1 MSKCDFNK
9 IALLCNFIEITL
21 QRGCSPV
28 NLRHISRTPFPKNIS
43 GALLLDNLPSQIP
56 TIFFW
61 SLYWFRLFYLL
72 NSNILQLLI

>member
-43 GALLLDNLPSQIP
+43 GL
-56 TIFFW
+56 FF
-61 SLYWFRLFYLL
+61 SGHLV
-72 NSNILQLLI
+72 